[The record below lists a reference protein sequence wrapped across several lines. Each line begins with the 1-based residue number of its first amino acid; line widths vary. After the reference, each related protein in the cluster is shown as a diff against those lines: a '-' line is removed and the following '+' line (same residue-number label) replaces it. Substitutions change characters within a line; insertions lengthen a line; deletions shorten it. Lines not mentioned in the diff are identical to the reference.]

1 MLGFSPLA
9 SKAIADDGIVRISF
23 NVNDIFA
30 SAPVIDTPTLSV
42 LHQFTSSI
50 SIDAPSIDVPSLT
63 LDYLFVSKDIATGL
77 PIIDSS
83 RILGAPALSR
93 VDIDGASAIS
103 IIDVP
108 VSLTVDIDS
117 TTDIMLLD
125 SKSNVILNKGSST
138 SVIVEGSDNDFA
150 EVA

>member
-9 SKAIADDGIVRISF
+9 SKAIADDGIVRVSF
-23 NVNDIFA
+23 NVNDIFT
-30 SAPVIDTPTLSV
+30 SAPVIGTPTFSV

-63 LDYLFVSKDIATGL
+63 LDYLFDLKDIATGF
-77 PIIDSS
+77 PVVDSS

-93 VDIDGASAIS
+93 VDIDGASAIT
-103 IIDVP
+103 IVNVP
-108 VSLTVDIDS
+108 VSLTLDIDS
-117 TTDIMLLD
+117 DTDIMLLE
-125 SKSNVILNKGSST
+125 SRSNVILNKGNST